1 MNLLSVGFIGLGV
14 MGEPMALN
22 LLKAGTPLLVWNR
35 TTARTRT
42 LAAAGAEVA
51 PDAASVFARSEAV
64 ILMLADE
71 PGVDAVLGRGTPA
84 FAERVAERTIIN
96 MGTFAPTYSQELAA
110 RIRAAGG
117 RYVEAPVSGSSTQAA
132 AAELVGLLAGEPAA
146 VEAVRPL
153 LEPMFRELTFCGPV
167 PNGLLMKLAVN
178 TFLITQ
184 VTGLAESFQ
193 FARRQG
199 LDLDQLVSV
208 LGAGPL
214 ASATMRLKAPK
225 LAGEEFSVQASIT
238 DSQKVARLITDAA
251 AAAGIAAPLLDVC
264 RALFAETAQLG
275 YAHADMSAVVKA
287 IEVRGSRAIGGQTDW

>member
-1 MNLLSVGFIGLGV
+1 MSSLSIGFIGLGV

-22 LLKAGTPLLVWNR
+22 LVKAGTPLLVWNR
-35 TTARTRT
+35 TASRTHT

-51 PDAASVFARSEAV
+51 PDAASVFARCEVV
-64 ILMLADE
+64 ILMLLDD

-84 FAERVAERTIIN
+84 FAERVADRTIVN

-110 RIRAAGG
+110 QIRAAGG
-117 RYVEAPVSGSSTQAA
+117 RYVEAPVSGSSVQAA
-132 AAELVGLLAGEPAA
+132 AGELVGLLAGEAEVVA
-146 VEAVRPL
+146 AVRPL
-153 LEPMFRELTFCGPV
+153 LEPMCRELTFCGPV

-225 LAGEEFSVQASIT
+225 LAAEDFSVQASIT
-238 DSQKVARLITDAA
+238 DAHKVARLITDTAA
-251 AAAGIAAPLLDVC
+251 TAGIAAPLLDVC
-264 RALFAETAQLG
+264 RALFAETDQLG
-275 YAHADMSAVVKA
+275 YADADMAAVVKA
-287 IEVRGSRAIGGQTDW
+287 IEVRGRALDGQADR